1 MKEEAKAKIKG
12 IKKLRFLK
20 EHSKKEYINDMKSEE
35 ARKVLRI
42 KLNMTCIKG
51 NIGVKES
58 CRLCEDMIEETTEHM
73 INWRAIHNTISKED
87 IESTKS
93 ETLM

>member
-1 MKEEAKAKIKG
+1 
-12 IKKLRFLK
+12 
-20 EHSKKEYINDMKSEE
+20 MKSEE

-73 INWRAIHNTISKED
+73 INCRAILIHNKIKKED

-93 ETLM
+93 ETLIKVVRYFDEVESKLETKV